1 MTLQGPIDISERA
14 LDPVCH
20 ASRHAFGGPATG
32 DRVTHLPGLRPRLHR
47 EQPAQP
53 VLQRHLPA
61 ARLPCAQT
69 TAGAARHTPRSP
81 QLDVVYVCDGC
92 DERLLNEQRCED
104 CNRFARRLGVAV
116 SCPCCDQPI
125 LLSELLEQL
134 R

>member
-20 ASRHAFGGPATG
+20 ASRHASAARPLATVSRICQACG
-32 DRVTHLPGLRPRLHR
+32 RDYTGSSRPSQYCSDTCRQR
-47 EQPAQP
+47 ASRARRRQP
-53 VLQRHLPA
+53 VLPA
-61 ARLPCAQT
+61 IP
-69 TAGAARHTPRSP
+69 PRSP
-81 QLDVVYVCDGC
+81 HLDVVYVCDGC

-116 SCPCCDQPI
+116 SCPCCDEPI